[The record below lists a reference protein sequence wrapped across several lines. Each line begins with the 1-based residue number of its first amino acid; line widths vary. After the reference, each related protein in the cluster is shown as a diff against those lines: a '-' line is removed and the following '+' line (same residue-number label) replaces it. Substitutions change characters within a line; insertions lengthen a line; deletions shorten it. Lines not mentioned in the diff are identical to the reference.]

1 MPSDATPADIAQAA
15 RRHVVDGLKATH
27 LRVKQ
32 ACRRFQQLDAGT
44 GAVERQALVVH
55 VLDELTVHAALEQE
69 LLYPALREAAGAHA
83 RLVEAAERNLVELH
97 ALINPLRTLKPEDEQ
112 HAARFVALC
121 QRALAHMKWEEARL
135 FPGLESLAVDWARLE
150 GGMDQRREELV
161 VADAPVVA
169 PT

>member
-1 MPSDATPADIAQAA
+1 MM
-15 RRHVVDGLKATH
+15 H
-27 LRVKQ
+27 LRVISP
-32 ACRRFQQLDAGT
+32 AETTEEVLSYLVAEP
-44 GAVERQALVVH
+44 AVANLVVH
-55 VLDELTVHAALEQE
+55 RGAAVD
-69 LLYPALREAAGAHA
+69 PAGDVVIADVARESAND
-83 RLVEAAERNLVELH
+83 V
-97 ALINPLRTLKPEDEQ
+97 LRTLKPEDEQ

-161 VADAPVVA
+161 VAEAPVVA